1 MIHQSGVGIKRKN
14 PWDAKPIEFLIAGLG
29 SDDGKVRQRARDALV
44 AKDHSAVAPLTAALR
59 SRNEHRRWEAAK
71 ALVELRDPSAAPALV
86 EALESEDIDLRWLAS
101 EGLVAL
107 GNDGLIP
114 LLRALEA
121 HPDSVWLRESAR
133 HVVRAMAK
141 TSLSEIAMPV
151 LNALEDTEPVL
162 QVPIAAYEALD
173 AITESRRNQGS

>member
-1 MIHQSGVGIKRKN
+1 MIHQSKIGIKRSN
-14 PWDAKPIEFLIAGLG
+14 PWDTKPIEFLIAGLG

-44 AKDHSAVAPLTAALR
+44 ARDHSAVGSLTAALK
-59 SRNEHRRWEAAK
+59 SGNAHRRWEAAK
-71 ALVELRDPSAAPALV
+71 ALVELRDPSTTPALV

-107 GNDGLIP
+107 GTAGLIP

-121 HPDSVWLRESAR
+121 HSESVWLRESAR
-133 HVVRAMAK
+133 HVLRAMAK
-141 TSLSEIAMPV
+141 TSLSEIVMPV

-162 QVPIAAYEALD
+162 QVPIAAHEALD
-173 AITESRRNQGS
+173 AIMETQQSQVS